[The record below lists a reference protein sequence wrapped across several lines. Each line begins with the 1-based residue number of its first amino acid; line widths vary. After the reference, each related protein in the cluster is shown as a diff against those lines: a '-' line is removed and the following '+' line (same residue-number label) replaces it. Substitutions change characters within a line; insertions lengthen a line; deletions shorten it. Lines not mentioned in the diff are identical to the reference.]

1 MPTHAPISVFEFT
14 SYKSYLSKVL
24 SPSGSS
30 RGQRSRLAEALN
42 CQTAFV
48 SQVMNGDVHFSLEH
62 AVQISSFLK
71 HSPEEQHF
79 FVLLLQ
85 KERAGSKAL
94 REYFDAQMKEITA
107 RRQLIKERIHAQ
119 SGLSTEAQ
127 MRYYSAWYYA
137 AVHILISVP
146 EFQVPDKIAT
156 ALQLPLPLVNSTLD
170 FLLQHGLAAMEKGRY
185 RIGNARIHLPSDSPM
200 ISKHHANW
208 RMKAVQSMEQL
219 DSQNLHYSLVVSL
232 SESDR
237 ETIRNMILKLIES
250 TEPVLKASPEEIV
263 CFMGLDFFRVSR

>member
-1 MPTHAPISVFEFT
+1 MDALVSVFEFAN
-14 SYKSYLSKVL
+14 YKRYLSKVL
-24 SPSGSS
+24 SPSGRS

-62 AVQISSFLK
+62 AVQISTFLK
-71 HSPEEQHF
+71 HTPEEQHF

-94 REYFDAQMKEITA
+94 RDYFENQMKEIIM

-119 SGLSTEAQ
+119 AALNAEAQ

-137 AVHILISVP
+137 AIHILISVP
-146 EFQVPDKIAT
+146 EFQTPDKIAMT
-156 ALQLPLPLVNSTLD
+156 LQLPLPLVISTLE
-170 FLLQHGLAAMEKGRY
+170 FLMEHGLATVEKGRY
-185 RIGNARIHLPSDSPM
+185 RIGNTRIHLPSDSPI

-208 RMKAVQSMEQL
+208 RMKAIQSMEQN
-219 DSQNLHYSLVVSL
+219 DPQNLHYSLVISL

-237 ETIRNMILKLIES
+237 EIIRNMILKLVEN
-250 TEPVLKASPEEIV
+250 TEPILKASPEEKV
-263 CFMGLDFFRVSR
+263 CFMGLDFFTVNR